1 MQQLILE
8 CKWVIEIGPDVSL
21 FKNFAVIHSYQQVQ
35 APSGG
40 NMNYTVKPY
49 IHCNKNQG
57 KKSLLEARAKA
68 GVSLDPSWWP
78 SSHIIGAQ

>member
-8 CKWVIEIGPDVSL
+8 CKLVIEIGPDVSL

-35 APSGG
+35 ASGGG

-49 IHCNKNQG
+49 LHYNKNHG
-57 KKSLLEARAKA
+57 KKSLLEARAKV
-68 GVSLDPSWWP
+68 GVSLDPSWCP
-78 SSHIIGAQ
+78 GNQNIGAY